1 MINYDDNDDNDNK
14 VLRDKS
20 DKHILRLKT
29 RLSCCEKKDQG
40 STSFDEKKGQK
51 SKIRVSS
58 DIWVLYMIYMSDI
71 YVFWDN

>member
-1 MINYDDNDDNDNK
+1 MMINYDDDDDNDNK

-40 STSFDEKKGQK
+40 STSFDEDQ
-51 SKIRVSS
+51 SQQ
-58 DIWVLYMIYMSDI
+58 
-71 YVFWDN
+71 